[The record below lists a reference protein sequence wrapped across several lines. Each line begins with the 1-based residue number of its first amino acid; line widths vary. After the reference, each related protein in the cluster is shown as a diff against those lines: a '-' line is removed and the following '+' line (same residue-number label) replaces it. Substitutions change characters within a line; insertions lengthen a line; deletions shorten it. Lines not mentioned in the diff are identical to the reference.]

1 MTDVLEQ
8 AAQDAD
14 LRARRQ
20 ASRREA
26 LEAVFLDIA
35 KGKPW
40 FDGVAGDDKIFPHQ
54 WTGMCFGAVAKRW
67 FLGDAMGLGKT
78 RTSIGW
84 IDLVGAKKILVV
96 AEANIAA
103 QFAGEVMELAPHRTI
118 ITLTGSDSKTRKSR
132 TQALLTFYREA
143 VVVINYE
150 IFRRDE
156 QSLTNVLKWQA
167 DTIIVDEAHNMKNV
181 RTSNFK
187 LVQKLL
193 FTDNKCE
200 QCGGLIFS
208 LAKACRACGWM
219 RPAETLK
226 ERRANLEHFLAT
238 KSIENVCLMT
248 GTPMLNTPLDLY
260 SLFHLIDPVKFP
272 TEAGFKRAFLKPS
285 YVEGSRKMVFKRDGL
300 NKLQPYIKNFYLARS
315 LKDVGKPVPGGL
327 ELPGGRFLPDQ
338 HVRVVRVEVDPEKY
352 PLQSRTIK
360 QVSEQARIM
369 LSSGEHMT
377 LMHMITIIL
386 RKRQANVWPGGIQFK
401 DADTG
406 KVIFSVGQEVQESAK
421 MDACLEQ
428 MLAYHGQGHR
438 QVVFSQFKTALEEFE
453 KRCKAAGLRTVRLD
467 GDTPPKLRQE
477 IKTNFYRAKNEV
489 PKWDVVL
496 AHYRTGG
503 TGLNLT
509 SCTVTHILDEEWNA
523 GKRDQGYGRT
533 HRIGQTEATEVLV
546 YRVPASVD
554 SWMASLIATKERM
567 AQDLHKTMSG
577 DEMTRRIAEAIKTGE
592 I

>member
-1 MTDVLEQ
+1 MTGVLEE

-35 KGKPW
+35 EGKLW
-40 FDGVAGDDKIFPHQ
+40 YEGTGQDDKIFPHQ
-54 WTGMCFGAVAKRW
+54 WTGMMFGAVARRW
-67 FLGDAMGLGKT
+67 FLGDTMGLGKT

-84 IDLVGAKKILVV
+84 MDLVGAKKVLIV

-118 ITLTGSDSKTRKSR
+118 IVLTGNNSKTRKDRS
-132 TQALLTFYREA
+132 QALLTFYREA

-150 IFRRDE
+150 IFRRDQE
-156 QSLTNVLKWQA
+156 SLTNVLKWQA

-181 RTSNFK
+181 STSNFK
-187 LVQKLL
+187 TVQKLI

-200 QCGGLIFS
+200 KCGGLIFTLKKPCPACRWMRVQES
-208 LAKACRACGWM
+208 LAQSR
-219 RPAETLK
+219 TDLK
-226 ERRANLEHFLAT
+226 HYLAT
-238 KSIENVCLMT
+238 KSIENVLLMS
-248 GTPMLNTPLDLY
+248 GTPILNQPLDLY
-260 SLFHLIDPVKFP
+260 SSLHLIDPSTFP
-272 TEAGFKRAFLKPS
+272 TEAAFKRTFLKPS
-285 YVEGSRKMVFKRDGL
+285 YVEGSRKMVFRREGLKRL
-300 NKLQPYIKNFYLARS
+300 HPLIKNFFLARS
-315 LKDVGKPVPGGL
+315 LDDVGKRVPGGL

-338 HVRVVRVEVDPEKY
+338 HVRIVRVEVDPQQY
-352 PLQSRTIK
+352 PLQARTIA

-369 LSSGEHMT
+369 LSTGEAAT

-386 RKRQANVWPGGIQFK
+386 RKRQANVWPGGITFRDQES
-401 DADTG
+401 G
-406 KVIFSVGQEVQESAK
+406 EVIFSVGKEVQESAK

-428 MLAYHGQGHR
+428 LQAYHRQGHR

-453 KRCKAAGLRTVRLD
+453 KRCKEAGLRTVRLD
-467 GDTPPKLRQE
+467 GDTPKKLREE
-477 IKTNFYRAKNEV
+477 IKTNFYRAKGET

-533 HRIGQTEATEVLV
+533 HRIGQTEATEVLI
-546 YRVPASVD
+546 YRVPNSVD
-554 SWMASLIATKERM
+554 SWMASLIATKEKL
-567 AQDLHKTMSG
+567 AKDLHRTMSSR
-577 DEMTRRIAEAIKTGE
+577 EITEKIADAIKKGE